1 MDDSFV
7 LGRLT
12 SMQYSPR
19 TLDILYKSSIITL
32 VGVPLVGVLTAM
44 ILAWKRIFFPMD
56 LAVLLAFHTVACMG
70 ITVGYHRM
78 LTHQG
83 FVAPAWL
90 RLIILICGAMA
101 FEGTP
106 AQWAATHIKHHAHS
120 DEEGDPHSP
129 LEGFWHAHIGWL
141 FARTNFPEVRK
152 YAPQLLDDP
161 VVLFV
166 TRTTFLWMGLSLFIP
181 YLVGG
186 WTGFVWAGLVR
197 VFLTTHVT
205 WAVNSVCHTFGKR
218 EFETTD
224 ASRNHWLIRL
234 LAYGEGWHN
243 NHHAFPRNAF
253 HGMRWWQLDL
263 CDLFIRICELLGLV
277 TQVQRVSPEA
287 ANEQRVR
294 ALRVS
299 GKVDL
304 LRMQLQHAAEAAQA
318 EVERLFQQSIAATGD
333 SSLQVRMG
341 EYIARIADI
350 RRSVSSPLRVKHSR
364 LEGYASQIQIVL
376 EQARAMAQRT
386 ASAVG

>member
-1 MDDSFV
+1 MK
-7 LGRLT
+7 

-19 TLDILYKSSIITL
+19 MQDILYKASIITL
-32 VGVPLVGVLTAM
+32 VTLPLCGVLTAM

-56 LAVLLAFHTVACMG
+56 LAVLLIFHTLACMG

-83 FVAPAWL
+83 FRAPAWL
-90 RLIILICGAMA
+90 RLIILVCGAMA

-141 FARTNFPEVRK
+141 FASTNFPEVRK
-152 YAPQLLDDP
+152 YAPQLMEDP

-166 TRTTFLWMGLSLFIP
+166 SRTTFLWMGLSLLIP
-181 YLVGG
+181 FLIGG

-224 ASRNHWLIRL
+224 ASRNHWLIGL

-263 CDLFIRICELLGLV
+263 SGIFIRVCELLGLV
-277 TQVQRVSPEA
+277 TQVQRVTPEVA
-287 ANEQRVR
+287 EAQRVR

-304 LRMQLQHAAEAAQA
+304 MRMQLQYAAEAAQA
-318 EVERLFQQSIAATGD
+318 EVERIFQQSIVAAGD
-333 SSLQVRMG
+333 SSLHVRMSECIG
-341 EYIARIADI
+341 RLTEIH
-350 RRSVSSPLRVKHSR
+350 RSVSSPLRLKHTR
-364 LEGYASQIQIVL
+364 LESYASQIQTVL
-376 EQARAMAQRT
+376 EQARNMAERT
-386 ASAVG
+386 ASAVR